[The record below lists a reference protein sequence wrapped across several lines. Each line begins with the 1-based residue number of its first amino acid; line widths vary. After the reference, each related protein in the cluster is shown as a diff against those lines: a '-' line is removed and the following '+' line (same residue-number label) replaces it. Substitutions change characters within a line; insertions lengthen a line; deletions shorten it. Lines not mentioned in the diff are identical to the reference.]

1 MVSKERFVSGVLRYI
16 EKEVLP
22 HFPEM
27 KAVAVAGVVSLYAQ
41 RAPQLFEKAE
51 GIPAVKMTGVF
62 DDGKIDEDALYNAFA
77 PQIRNPLEFDIPFV
91 GKLSF
96 DRAEVDKLLRYIKE
110 A

>member
-1 MVSKERFVSGVLRYI
+1 MVSKERFVNGALRYV
-16 EKEVLP
+16 EQEVLP

-27 KAVAVAGVVSLYAQ
+27 KAVVVAGVVALYAK
-41 RAPQLFEKAE
+41 RTPQIFEKLE
-51 GIPAVKMTGVF
+51 SIPAVKMIHVLE
-62 DDGKIDEDALYNAFA
+62 DGNIDEDALYNAFA
-77 PQIRNPLEFDIPFV
+77 PQIRKPLEFDIPFV

>member
-1 MVSKERFVSGVLRYI
+1 MVSKERFVNGALRYV

-27 KAVAVAGVVSLYAQ
+27 KAVVVAGVVALYAQ
-41 RAPQLFEKAE
+41 RTPQIFEKLE
-51 GIPAVKMTGVF
+51 SIPAVKMMGVLE
-62 DDGKIDEDALYNAFA
+62 DGNINEDALYNAFA
-77 PQIRNPLEFDIPFV
+77 PQIRKPLEFDIPFV